1 VQIEGQGDEEM
12 VRSQGEAGDRLSQPS
27 SPAQLIKHGKE
38 EKHAL
43 IAGEDLENVYMY
55 YNSALGK
62 YCDGNE

>member
-1 VQIEGQGDEEM
+1 LQEHEVHVQIEGQDDEKM

-43 IAGEDLENVYMY
+43 IAGEASAGKNVF
-55 YNSALGK
+55 
-62 YCDGNE
+62 